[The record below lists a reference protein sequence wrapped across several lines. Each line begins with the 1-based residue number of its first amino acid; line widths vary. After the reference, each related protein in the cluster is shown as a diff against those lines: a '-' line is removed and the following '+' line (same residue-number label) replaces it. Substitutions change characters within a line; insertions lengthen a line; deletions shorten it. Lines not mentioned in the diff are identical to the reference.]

1 MLVLSRKL
9 NETIVIDGAIEITV
23 VRIDHKQIR
32 LAIKAPDQV
41 KIMRSEL
48 ITGSSYCGADS
59 QSESSSRSLTESPLN
74 R

>member
-32 LAIKAPDQV
+32 LAIKAPDHV

-48 ITGSSYCGADS
+48 VAGSNCFGAENTLGRPTVS
-59 QSESSSRSLTESPLN
+59 
-74 R
+74 